1 MDGLSYIRSVIV
13 VRERVLGW
21 GVLLIPTD
29 HGGQYAVVVP
39 GLDTGEVSTTPSG
52 GGLSSG
58 VDPPWLLPSI
68 VCI

>member
-1 MDGLSYIRSVIV
+1 MDGLSYINSVIV

-39 GLDTGEVSTTPSG
+39 GLDTGEVSTTPSWG
-52 GGLSSG
+52 GVSSG
-58 VDPPWLLPSI
+58 VELPGLLPSI
-68 VCI
+68 VCM